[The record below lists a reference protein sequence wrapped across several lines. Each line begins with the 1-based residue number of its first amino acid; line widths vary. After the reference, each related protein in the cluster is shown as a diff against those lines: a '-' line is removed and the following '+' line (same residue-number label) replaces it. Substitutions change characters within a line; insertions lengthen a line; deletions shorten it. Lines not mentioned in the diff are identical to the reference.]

1 MLGAAPGSQASEMGS
16 DSRGLDVDE
25 LKRLH
30 FLGNLRFNLEIEFFL
45 ENNLQEYSSF
55 HLNVG

>member
-30 FLGNLRFNLEIEFFL
+30 FLGNLRFNLEIEFFWKIIYR
-45 ENNLQEYSSF
+45 NIVSSI
-55 HLNVG
+55 